1 MLKNKRRRFLSNLT
15 KAAEEKDAGL
25 HNTSISTDSSPLKC
39 ILPGGKAHVKGK
51 LVISCGVCNKE
62 MKNSKVLVEHR
73 AQEHDGMKFR
83 CDVCD
88 YLCKRPAELARH
100 RLSKHLL
107 ETDGFKSLT
116 CPYGECD
123 FKCLEVSR
131 DMLQKHINGVHKKLK
146 QNRCGVC
153 DKMFSSKGT
162 LKFHMGHVHMGLKK
176 NMCDLCPKGYLNQRN
191 LDHHKIIA
199 HGIGELVKHVC
210 YICGKEV
217 TSKTNLTKHI
227 SWVHG
232 IFKKKEYKKVSVECP
247 HCQKSINKA
256 CLKLHIKRMHQEHK
270 PFPCQQCGRGF
281 ASGGELNTHN
291 KKVHLKVR
299 PFRCR
304 ICGKTYPQGD
314 DLKFH
319 IGTLH
324 EGMSMEEAKRQ
335 RFSLGPTHPAFERV
349 SNKDLEMA
357 EHLPEKMESGIKSD
371 NSIQSQNFSIAEDN
385 EPLQ

>member
-1 MLKNKRRRFLSNLT
+1 
-15 KAAEEKDAGL
+15 
-25 HNTSISTDSSPLKC
+25 
-39 ILPGGKAHVKGK
+39 
-51 LVISCGVCNKE
+51 
-62 MKNSKVLVEHR
+62 
-73 AQEHDGMKFR
+73 
-83 CDVCD
+83 
-88 YLCKRPAELARH
+88 
-100 RLSKHLL
+100 
-107 ETDGFKSLT
+107 
-116 CPYGECD
+116 
-123 FKCLEVSR
+123 
-131 DMLQKHINGVHKKLK
+131 
-146 QNRCGVC
+146 
-153 DKMFSSKGT
+153 
-162 LKFHMGHVHMGLKK
+162 
-176 NMCDLCPKGYLNQRN
+176 
-191 LDHHKIIA
+191 
-199 HGIGELVKHVC
+199 
-210 YICGKEV
+210 
-217 TSKTNLTKHI
+217 
-227 SWVHG
+227 
-232 IFKKKEYKKVSVECP
+232 
-247 HCQKSINKA
+247 
-256 CLKLHIKRMHQEHK
+256 MHQEHK